1 MLAIVLIF
9 NASFKNNS
17 HRKNKMK
24 VLLVITCFN
33 MFAASM
39 LMIVSNREI
48 LANPLLGLNVAA
60 TVWGMGLMYTESDK

>member
-1 MLAIVLIF
+1 
-9 NASFKNNS
+9 
-17 HRKNKMK
+17 MK

-48 LANPLLGLNVAA
+48 LANSLLGLNVAA